1 MQALIDGDILVYRI
15 AFASNDETEAIAKA
29 RMSTFVE
36 ELLSPTDI
44 RGYDGYL
51 TGSNN
56 FRNEIAV
63 TAPYKGNRKDV
74 VKPVHYQV
82 LREYLQHQWGFVMIQ
97 DQEADDAMGIRA
109 YELNDEEYI
118 IMTIDKDLDMIK
130 GWHYNFVKNER
141 YFVKEEDTLRT
152 FYKQILT
159 GDRTDNI
166 VGLKGTGPVKADK
179 VLKECETE
187 QEMYEAVLEAY
198 DGNEERVLE
207 NGRLLWIRRLP
218 EQIWTPPKSSS
229 SSG

>member
-15 AFASNDETEAIAKA
+15 AFASNDEEEAIAKA

-36 ELLSPTDI
+36 ELLSPIDI

-74 VKPVHYQV
+74 AKPVHYQL
-82 LREYLQHQWGFVMIQ
+82 LRDYLQHQWGFVMIQ
-97 DQEADDAMGIRA
+97 DQEADDAIGIRA

-166 VGLKGTGPVKADK
+166 IGLKGTGPVKADK

-187 QEMYEAVLEAY
+187 EEMYEAVLEAY

-218 EQIWTPPKSSS
+218 EQIWTPPK
-229 SSG
+229 